1 MVENTNGV
9 SEVAVEVNNIDK
21 FIGHPVFKS
30 SKFYGLLPP
39 PVSFNTYYMIY
50 RELLSD
56 WPIMTMVDLFST
68 SNQHKVHIIMT
79 GKVR

>member
-9 SEVAVEVNNIDK
+9 SEVAVDVNNIDK

-39 PVSFNTYYMIY
+39 PVSLTPILYSIGSGY
-50 RELLSD
+50 RIGL
-56 WPIMTMVDLFST
+56 
-68 SNQHKVHIIMT
+68 
-79 GKVR
+79 